1 MQKGYNIYNQNN
13 AMVESPEK
21 LTQMLYEGIL
31 KFSSLVKRSLKD
43 NDMEKKAYYIN
54 RTTAIYLELI
64 STLDVKKGG
73 EVAHYLY
80 GLYNH
85 QLKLLI
91 DVNIKNDLQKL
102 DEVIKVASVLL
113 EAWKE
118 ETAVECA
125 VA

>member
-1 MQKGYNIYNQNN
+1 MNRGHNAYKQNS
-13 AMVESPEK
+13 MLVESPEK

-31 KFSSLVKRSLKD
+31 RFGGLAKKSMLNKD
-43 NDMEKKAYYIN
+43 IEKKVYYIN

-64 STLDVKKGG
+64 ATLDMKGG
-73 EVAHYLY
+73 QIAQYLY

-85 QLKLLI
+85 QLTLLTDANIHNDIEKI
-91 DVNIKNDLQKL
+91 DEAL
-102 DEVIKVASVLL
+102 KVASVLL

-118 ETAVECA
+118 EIAVECA

>member
-13 AMVESPEK
+13 TMVESPEK

-31 KFSSLVKRSLKD
+31 KFSSLIKRAILDK
-43 NDMEKKAYYIN
+43 DMEKKSYYIN

-64 STLDVKKGG
+64 STLDLKIGG
-73 EVAHYLY
+73 DVAHYLY
-80 GLYNH
+80 GLYNY

-91 DVNIKNDLQKL
+91 EININNDLEKT
-102 DEVIKVASVLL
+102 DEVINVASVLL